1 MDKRRKKELLKQFK
15 NDEKN
20 EFEKSLPFSA
30 EIFEEL
36 FDYIDTTLESHG
48 CDHTLKYTKKFLENN
63 NLPLKKIIEWLEENG
78 GYCDCE
84 VLANIEDK
92 ILDIE

>member
-1 MDKRRKKELLKQFK
+1 MDKRRKKELLKKIK
-15 NDEKN
+15 NDEKS
-20 EFEKSLPFSA
+20 EFRKSLPFSI
-30 EIFEEL
+30 EIFKEL
-36 FDYIDTTLESHG
+36 FNYIDTGLESDG
-48 CDHTLKYTKKFLENN
+48 CDDTLKYTKKFLENN

>member
-1 MDKRRKKELLKQFK
+1 MDKRRKKELLKNFK
-15 NDEKN
+15 NDEKS
-20 EFEKSLPFSA
+20 EFRESIPFSI
-30 EIFEEL
+30 EIFKEL
-36 FDYIDTTLESHG
+36 FNYIDTELGSYG
-48 CDHTLKYTKKFLENN
+48 CDDTLKYTKKFLENN
-63 NLPLKKIIEWLEENG
+63 NLPWKKIIEWLEENG